1 MEKVHG
7 HHGVLSRLCAAAA
20 AALRPMIKMVLLHF
34 ATRGLCQRTHTGVS
48 LQLMMIM
55 GNSWSKTAGMS
66 GTVYSNNW
74 TDTITAN
81 STYSTIV
88 GETYDVGKNNAVV
101 SVQ

>member
-1 MEKVHG
+1 
-7 HHGVLSRLCAAAA
+7 
-20 AALRPMIKMVLLHF
+20 
-34 ATRGLCQRTHTGVS
+34 
-48 LQLMMIM
+48 
-55 GNSWSKTAGMS
+55 MS

-101 SVQ
+101 SIAGHKGGVWNFF